1 MVTWKS
7 FLKDKKN
14 LTEFIITA
22 VIVTGVIIA
31 FSHFLLFIEQ
41 REGVVLNDPILRTF
55 NPLDLTWLTFALIY
69 LSLIIFVVTTF
80 NKPDKLLIAF
90 QAYGLMLIFRTI
102 AMYLTP
108 FEAPETILLLNDP
121 FVQFFAKGDI
131 LTKDLFF
138 SGHTGTLFLVFLLA
152 ENKTLKIIFL
162 LLTLMVGT
170 AVLLQHVHYSVDV
183 FVAPFVAYGAYRII
197 KKLHIKISKE
207 TKQ

>member
-1 MVTWKS
+1 MVTWKA
-7 FLKDKKN
+7 FLKNKKN
-14 LTEFIITA
+14 LTEFVITA
-22 VIVTGVIIA
+22 VIVTAVIIA
-31 FSHFLLFIEQ
+31 FSHFLHFIEQ
-41 REGVVLNDPILRTF
+41 RDGVILNDPILRTF
-55 NPLDLTWLTFALIY
+55 NPIDLTWLTFALIY

-80 NKPDKLLIAF
+80 NKPHKLLIAF

-108 FEAPETILLLNDP
+108 FEAPERILLLNDP

-152 ENKTLKIIFL
+152 ENKTLKTIFL
-162 LLTLMVGT
+162 ILTILVGS

-183 FVAPFVAYGAYRII
+183 FVAPFVAYGSYKII
-197 KKLHIKISKE
+197 DKIHSKISAEIK
-207 TKQ
+207 

>member
-7 FLKDKKN
+7 YLKNKKN
-14 LTEFIITA
+14 LTEFVITA
-22 VIVTGVIIA
+22 VVVTVVIIA
-31 FSHFLLFIEQ
+31 FSHFLHFVEQ
-41 REGVVLNDPILRTF
+41 RDGVVLNDPFLNAF
-55 NPLDLTWLTFALIY
+55 NPIDLTWLTFILIY
-69 LSLIIFVVTTF
+69 LSLIIFVITTF

-108 FEAPETILLLNDP
+108 FKAPETILLLNDP

-152 ENKTLKIIFL
+152 ENKTLKTIFL
-162 LLTLMVGT
+162 ILTILVGT
-170 AVLLQHVHYSVDV
+170 AVLLQHVHYSIDV
-183 FVAPFVAYGAYRII
+183 FVAPFVAFGAYKII
-197 KKLHIKISKE
+197 KKIHSKISEE
-207 TKQ
+207 TK